1 MKAIKN
7 KKNGVLG
14 ISAQAIWSVF
24 LILIFPV
31 QASTLA
37 FEGAKGF
44 GKYTIGGNL
53 GEVLVV
59 NSLEDSTKTQV
70 GTLRWAVNQ
79 PYPRLVVFSVSGV
92 INLKS
97 PLDIKHDNLTLA
109 GQTSPN
115 GIVISGAETRVKA
128 NQVIIRYLRFRPGD
142 TVSQND
148 ALFIRNQKDI
158 IVDHCSLS
166 WANDEVGSFYNN
178 TRFTLQNSILSESL
192 NNAGHS
198 KGQHGYGG
206 IWGGNF
212 ASFIENVLV
221 SHTSRN
227 PRVNGWRLNPNYAK
241 KHEFVDI
248 RNNVIANWRSNSGYG
263 GEGGRTNLVANYYKP
278 GPATKPKRFF
288 QLWSTDSEPTLL
300 HVGDNLMYGNSQMSK
315 NNMLG
320 VDVKGTKRGSD
331 AFDAIIETS
340 LSSHPFEG
348 EAIKAL
354 GDDTLTALQAWQKLV
369 IDKEVGANKSHSRDE
384 HDPVDK
390 RILAQL
396 ADNTYVKENGIIDS
410 TKEVIDWSRYSAYFQ
425 MGNVTE
431 EQLTPTKWKKLSGL

>member
-1 MKAIKN
+1 MKTTKC
-7 KKNGVLG
+7 KKSGVLG
-14 ISAQAIWSVF
+14 LFMQVIFSVF
-24 LILIFPV
+24 LFLVLPV
-31 QASTLA
+31 QANTLA
-37 FEGAKGF
+37 FKGAKGF
-44 GKYTIGGNL
+44 GKYTVGGNL

-59 NSLEDSTKTQV
+59 NSLEDTNKKHV

-92 INLKS
+92 IDLKS

-109 GQTSPN
+109 GQTSPK
-115 GIVISGAETRVKA
+115 GVVISGAETRVKA

-142 TVSQND
+142 TASQND

-241 KHEFVDI
+241 EHEFVDI

-278 GPATKPKRFF
+278 GPTTKALRFF

-300 HVGDNLMYGNSQMSK
+300 HVSDNLMHGNSEMSK
-315 NNMLG
+315 SNTLG
-320 VDVKGTKRGSD
+320 IDVKGNKRGSD
-331 AFDAIIETS
+331 AFDTITGTS
-340 LSSHPFEG
+340 LSSHPFEA

-354 GDDTLTALQAWQKLV
+354 GDDTLTALQVWQKLV
-369 IDKEVGANKSHSRDE
+369 IDKEVGANKTRSSGE
-384 HDPVDK
+384 HDPVDA

-396 ADNTYVKENGIIDS
+396 ADNSYLKGNGIIDS
-410 TKEVIDWSRYSAYFQ
+410 TKEVIEWPRYKAYFQ
-425 MGNVTE
+425 TASVAE
-431 EQLTPTKWKKLSGL
+431 EQLTPAKWKQLSGL

>member
-1 MKAIKN
+1 MKTIRNRKS
-7 KKNGVLG
+7 GVLG
-14 ISAQAIWSVF
+14 LSMQVMYSVF
-24 LILIFPV
+24 LLLVLPV
-31 QASTLA
+31 HANTLA

-44 GKYTIGGNL
+44 GKYTVGGNL
-53 GEVLVV
+53 GKILVV
-59 NSLEDSTKTQV
+59 SSLEDTTNKHV

-79 PYPRLVVFSVSGV
+79 PFPRLVVFSVSGV
-92 INLKS
+92 IDLKS

-115 GIVISGAETRVKA
+115 GIVIRGAETRVKA

-142 TVSQND
+142 TASQND

-206 IWGGNF
+206 IWGGSF

-227 PRVNGWRLNPNYAK
+227 PRVNGWRLNPTYAK
-241 KHEFVDI
+241 EHEFVDI

-278 GPATKPKRFF
+278 GPATKSQRFF
-288 QLWSTDSEPTLL
+288 QLWSSDSEPTLL
-300 HVGDNLMYGNSQMSK
+300 HVSGNLMHGNSEMSES
-315 NNMLG
+315 NILG
-320 VDVKGTKRGSD
+320 VDVKGAKRGSD
-331 AFDAIIETS
+331 VFEAIIGTS
-340 LSSHPFEG
+340 LTTHPFEA
-348 EAIKAL
+348 EAQKAL
-354 GDDTLTALQAWQKLV
+354 GDDTLTALQTWKKLV
-369 IDKEVGANKSHSRDE
+369 IDKEVGANKTRSVGE

-396 ADNTYVKENGIIDS
+396 ANNTYVEGNGIIDS
-410 TKEVIDWSRYSAYFQ
+410 TKEVIDWSRYNAYFQ
-425 MGNVTE
+425 TGNTVE
-431 EQLTPTKWKKLSGL
+431 EELTREEWLQLSGL